1 MWTLLLT
8 LIEILYALSIIG
20 LAIYGFYSLGLV
32 LLYLKAKRRQPVDAQ
47 RIENLAVWP
56 RVTVQLPIFNERYT
70 VERLL
75 DAVTKLDYPR
85 DRLQIQVL
93 DDSTDLTTQLVR
105 SLVTRYRA
113 HGLDVQLIHRTRRD
127 GFKAGALAEGLKCA
141 TGELIAIFDAD
152 FMPGFDWLRRTVPEF
167 RDSRLGCLQ
176 TRWGYLNH
184 DHNLLTRL
192 QALGLDGHFVVEQT
206 ARSRNGLFLNFNGTA
221 GMWRKTA
228 IDDAGGWS
236 ADTLTEDF
244 DLSYRAQLR
253 GWRVGYLPEV
263 VVPAELPTQIDA
275 FRQQQFRWAKG
286 STQTMRKVAPLVWR
300 ANLPWHVRLAA
311 LVHLAGY
318 TTQPQM
324 LLLLMLSLPIEYW
337 AGGIHRYLAWAG
349 VAAIGLPILYSLS
362 KTEYVPRLRDRLIIL
377 PFLLLLGY
385 GLSLN
390 NSIAVLQGLIGNGG
404 EFIRTPK
411 YSLGD
416 RRNRQEHSAVAAGRQ
431 WTGWGELVLT
441 CYALGVIV
449 LSWPKDGWAAVPW
462 MLSYAAGYLFI
473 VGLNIRQ
480 SRQLGHSR
488 KRLPEPADNS
498 TMPM

>member
-1 MWTLLLT
+1 
-8 LIEILYALSIIG
+8 
-20 LAIYGFYSLGLV
+20 LAIYGFNSLGLV

-47 RIENLAVWP
+47 RSADISAWP

-75 DAVTKLDYPR
+75 DAVAGLDYPR

-105 SLVTRYRA
+105 SLVTRYQAR
-113 HGLDVQLIHRTRRD
+113 GLDVQLIHRTRRD
-127 GFKAGALAEGLKCA
+127 GFKAGALAEGLKRA

-152 FMPGFDWLRRTVPEF
+152 FVPGSDWLRRTVPEF
-167 RDSRLGCLQ
+167 QDHRLGCLQ
-176 TRWGYLNH
+176 TRWGHLNH
-184 DHNLLTRL
+184 DYNLLTRL

-221 GMWRKTA
+221 GLWRRMA
-228 IDDAGGWS
+228 IEDAGGWS

-263 VVPAELPTQIDA
+263 VVPAELPTQIDML
-275 FRQQQFRWAKG
+275 RQQQFRWAKG

-300 ANLPWHVRLAA
+300 ANLPWHVRFAA
-311 LVHLAGY
+311 LVHLFSY
-318 TTQPQM
+318 TIQPLM
-324 LLLLMLSLPIEYW
+324 LLLLALSLPIEYW
-337 AGGIHRYLAWAG
+337 AGGIQRYFTWAG
-349 VAAIGLPILYSLS
+349 VAAIGLPLLYSLS
-362 KTEYVPRLRDRLIIL
+362 VTEYTPRLRDRLIIL
-377 PFLLLLGY
+377 PLLLLLGY
-385 GLSLN
+385 GLSLS

-411 YSLGD
+411 YNFSD
-416 RRNRQEHSAVAAGRQ
+416 QRNRRAQNTVATERQ
-431 WTGWGELVLT
+431 WSGWGELILT
-441 CYALGVIV
+441 CYALSVVV

-462 MLSYAAGYLFI
+462 MLTYVAGYLFI
-473 VGLNIRQ
+473 VGLNFRQGTRFGQ
-480 SRQLGHSR
+480 SRKHLA
-488 KRLPEPADNS
+488 EPADNS
-498 TMPM
+498 TTPL